1 VWPNPRFASRKFRYR
16 QAFAPILALTVTLIV
31 GASTACSAAGD
42 LSGTVETFLA
52 FDLSGGGF
60 AIQTDSDT
68 YGKLKVD
75 YILSGWTFRSLSTF
89 SVDGLVAQEFLGS
102 GSLGLIVLSNRLLF
116 SPIAGAGPGLTSD
129 TKSANGVEHQYDFG
143 TTSFIDWVSVTSIT
157 VVPTGAQWRI
167 KTSLDGVAWDWQSEL
182 FTGSFPSGQIRVG
195 RVARY
200 VTIYVTTA
208 GGYIDASA
216 LTASISSESWTGT
229 ARYTTSGVTLTA
241 GWTLATGGS
250 SLSFGIIGSHAGNL
264 PVEGTIYFDILQPD
278 CSLCFDR
285 FTGKFVSSLSCI
297 DRITSAL
304 KISKTGFDE
313 VSFAATGL
321 DLLGLASITFD
332 ARLAFS
338 LTEKSVTLTPVLN
351 LGDTTCFTLYTSL
364 VAGPAGAMEIT
375 GLSTYGIR
383 LLWSLNGVEF
393 ESLTYLDDIH
403 YTKENYWEMFR
414 ISVDGDTCCGG
425 SFDFEVK
432 THFGTTH
439 TSLFD
444 WAETEFE
451 AEFGLGE
458 SYVFSTYMSFTS
470 AGVNDLIFGF
480 VFSW

>member
-1 VWPNPRFASRKFRYR
+1 VAL
-16 QAFAPILALTVTLIV
+16 IL
-31 GASTACSAAGD
+31 GASTAYGAVGT

-52 FDLSGGGF
+52 LDLSGGGF

-68 YGKLKVD
+68 YCELKVD

-89 SVDGLVAQEFLGS
+89 SVDGLLAQEFLGF
-102 GSLGLIVLSNRLLF
+102 GSLGLIVLNNRLLF

-129 TKSANGVEHQYDFG
+129 TKSANGVEHQYDLG
-143 TTSFIDWVSVTSIT
+143 TTCFIDWVSVTSIT
-157 VVPTGAQWRI
+157 VVPAGAQWRI
-167 KTSLDGVAWDWQSEL
+167 KTSPDGVIWDWQSEL
-182 FTGSFPSGQIRVG
+182 FTGGVPSGQISVG
-195 RVARY
+195 EVARY

-208 GGYIDASA
+208 GAYIDDSA
-216 LTASISSESWTGT
+216 LTASISGESWTGT
-229 ARYTTSGVTLTA
+229 ARYTTSGMTLTA

-264 PVEGTIYFDILQPD
+264 PVEGTIYFDVSRPD

-285 FTGKFVSSLSCI
+285 FEGRFVSSFSCL
-297 DRITSAL
+297 DRMTSTL
-304 KISKTGFDE
+304 KISNTGFDE

-332 ARLAFS
+332 AKLAFS

-351 LGDTTCFTLYTSL
+351 LGDTTCVTLYASL
-364 VAGPAGAMEIT
+364 VAGPAGAIEIT
-375 GLSTYGIR
+375 GLSMYGIQ

-393 ESLTYLDDIH
+393 ESLTYLDGIH
-403 YTKENYWEMFR
+403 HTKEDYWEMFR

-425 SFDFEVK
+425 AFNFEVT
-432 THFGTTH
+432 THFGDTH

-458 SYVFSTYMSFTS
+458 SYVFSTYLSFTS
-470 AGVNDLIFGF
+470 AGVGDLIFGF